1 MSYIYKFR
9 VLFDEVDDFV
19 RDIEISCSDNFE
31 QFHQALI
38 RFAGLPGSEMAS
50 FSICDNKWNKR
61 NEITLMDL
69 SDGEDFE
76 EDPVYD
82 EDDHYSTKTRLPR
95 FLMSE
100 SILNKY
106 ITEPRQCIL
115 YEYDFLNPKV
125 FYIELLKIEE
135 QQPDA
140 VYPRCVLSSKELPV
154 KPVEIVSN
162 NEECFSSDYD
172 DGYNEEDFDPEES
185 DNEDYFDENLD

>member
-1 MSYIYKFR
+1 MNYIYKFR

-38 RFAGLPGSEMAS
+38 RFTGLTGGEMAS
-50 FSICDNKWNKR
+50 FSICDSKWNKR

-69 SDGEDFE
+69 SDDDDFE
-76 EDPVYD
+76 EEPVYD
-82 EDDHYSTKTRLPR
+82 DEDQYSTKTKLPR

-100 SILNKY
+100 SVLNKF

-125 FYIELLKIEE
+125 FYIELLKVAEE
-135 QQPDA
+135 QSGV
-140 VYPRCVLSSKELPV
+140 VYPRCVFSSKELPV
-154 KPVEIVSN
+154 KPVEILPSDDGN
-162 NEECFSSDYD
+162 FSSDYD
-172 DGYNEEDFDPEES
+172 DGYNDEDFDNEDLDS
-185 DNEDYFDENLD
+185 EDYFDENLD